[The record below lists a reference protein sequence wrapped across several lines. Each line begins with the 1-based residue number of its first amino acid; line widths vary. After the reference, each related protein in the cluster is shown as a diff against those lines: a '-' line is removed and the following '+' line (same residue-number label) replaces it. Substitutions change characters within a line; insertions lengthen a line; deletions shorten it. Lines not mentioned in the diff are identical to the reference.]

1 MGLLDSL
8 ITFLQGMG
16 IFELSWQMVGMWAI
30 AVLLLYLGVAKQYEP
45 LLMVPIAFGAL
56 IANIPDNGMLISQL
70 NQQVISSNEQGQVT
84 TTSLNNVGYLRVHVA
99 PLQQADVKIPTNLKT
114 PEAQAQYKEI
124 MEQSMKVYPGKQ
136 LKVSQIQTVRESQ
149 EKAKAE
155 AARLGDNTLTVNPN
169 LKDFQNV
176 TEENASDPVFLLTNE
191 EGTVTQVLRQ
201 HGVDFFDTEGNQVPV
216 NLKEQEIQP
225 LVVSSSGKYVAVGQH
240 TQEFMVTSIHGG
252 LYDWIGL
259 GIKAEIFPP
268 IIFLGVGALTDF
280 GPLLAAPRTLLLGA
294 AAQVGV
300 AATFFMALFMGFTPN
315 ESASIGIIG
324 GADGPT
330 SIFLTMKL
338 APHLLGA
345 VAVAAYTYM
354 SLVPLIQPPIMSL
367 LTTKKERLI
376 RMKSLR
382 TVSKGEKLF
391 FAVLVTIAT
400 ILLIPDASPL
410 IGMLMLGNFLREC
423 KVTERLVQASQNE
436 IINIVTIFLGTSVGL
451 TMQGDRFL
459 QAETLLIIMLGII
472 AFGVATA
479 GGVIAAK
486 LMNLIWRK
494 NPVNPLIG
502 SAGVSAVPMAAR
514 VSHNVG
520 QKYDPSNYLLMHA
533 MGPNVAGVIGTAVI
547 AGYYIATLAK

>member
-1 MGLLDSL
+1 
-8 ITFLQGMG
+8 MG
-16 IFELSWQMVGMWAI
+16 IFSLSWQMVGMWGIAI
-30 AVLLLYLGVAKQYEP
+30 LLLYLGVAKQYEP

-56 IANIPDNGMLISQL
+56 IANIPDNGMLITQL
-70 NQQVISSNEQGQVT
+70 NQQVISSNEQGEVT
-84 TTSLNNVGYLRVHVA
+84 STSLNNVGYLRVHVA
-99 PLQQADVKIPTNLKT
+99 LCSRRRQGAGQSDHAGSPRPVSGNHAAAHAGLSRQPADRFQNQVRAGIP
-114 PEAQAQYKEI
+114 
-124 MEQSMKVYPGKQ
+124 G
-136 LKVSQIQTVRESQ
+136 
-149 EKAKAE
+149 KAKAD
-155 AARLGDNTLTVNPN
+155 AARLGDDSLTVDPN

-176 TEENASDPVFLLTNE
+176 TEDNGNEPVFLLTNG
-191 EGTVTQVLRQ
+191 EGTTVVRQ
-201 HGVDFFDTEGNQVPV
+201 QGVNYFDTSGNRVPV
-216 NLKEQEIQP
+216 DLKTQKLEP
-225 LVVSSSGKYVAVGQH
+225 LVVSAAGKYVAVGQH
-240 TQEFMVTSIHGG
+240 TQELLVTSIHGG

-300 AATFFMALFMGFTPN
+300 AATFFMALFLGFNPN
-315 ESASIGIIG
+315 EAASIGIIG

-338 APHLLGA
+338 APHMLGA
-345 VAVAAYTYM
+345 VAVAAYTFM
-354 SLVPLIQPPIMSL
+354 SLVPLIQPPIMAL

-382 TVSKGEKLF
+382 TVSIERKT
-391 FAVLVTIAT
+391 VLRRAGNHCHHSADSGR
-400 ILLIPDASPL
+400 IPAHRHADARH
-410 IGMLMLGNFLREC
+410 FLREC

-459 QAETLLIIMLGII
+459 QAETLLIILLGIV

-486 LMNLIWRK
+486 LMTSSGARIRSTPSSGPQASPPSRWR
-494 NPVNPLIG
+494 PASPT
-502 SAGVSAVPMAAR
+502 MWAR
-514 VSHNVG
+514 STT
-520 QKYDPSNYLLMHA
+520 PPTICSCTPWA
-533 MGPNVAGVIGTAVI
+533 R
-547 AGYYIATLAK
+547 TLQA